1 MAAASLD
8 PENAAVLVEQALASE
23 PAALTRLVAVLTPVI
38 QARVARALLARRY
51 RLASGRDI
59 REEVADLTQEI
70 FHGLFARDAHVLRSW
85 QAERGL
91 SLENFVGLVAERQ
104 VVSFLRSGKRNPS
117 QEEPMVDH
125 FDAPAA
131 DPGPEEITASREQLH
146 LLLDR
151 LREEESPRGW
161 QLFDLLFIRELS
173 IPEVKAASGL
183 SDDAVYAWRSRLRQ
197 RAQRLLAE
205 LSGNAFSPRK
215 TRKDAT
221 G

>member
-1 MAAASLD
+1 MAAPID
-8 PENAAVLVEQALASE
+8 PDNAAGLIEQALAGDPS
-23 PAALTRLVAVLTPVI
+23 ALTRLVAALTPVI

-51 RLASGRDI
+51 RLASGRGI

-70 FHGLFARDAHVLRSW
+70 FLGLFARDARVLRSW
-85 QAERGL
+85 QADRGL

-104 VVSFLRSGKRNPS
+104 VVSFLRSGRRNPS
-117 QEEPMVDH
+117 QEEPVAED
-125 FDAPAA
+125 FDTPAL
-131 DPGPEEITASREQLH
+131 DQGPEEITASREQLH

-151 LREEESPRGW
+151 LREELSPLGW
-161 QLFDLLFIRELS
+161 QLFDLLFVRELS

-205 LSGNAFSPRK
+205 LSGNASTPRK